1 MNEKGQRSINMAIKK
16 MVARMKELQV
26 EVKSHLQAPED
37 KRAAPGGCQC
47 HDHPAGPTGPLPR
60 MTNPSATKAT
70 QTASGAHKSEATPR
84 TEEKSARGRPR
95 QGHQADATRQE
106 ETKMQY
112 GKAEDTNPTEKWSE
126 VRGRRA
132 KRKQAGRPDAVLVK
146 CTEEASY
153 ADILKL
159 VKAAPTLQ
167 NLKNKV
173 QGIRKTASGEL
184 LLRMQQSS
192 DPATQELQMAIQVAL
207 GDKAAVKAMQE
218 TVAVEVLNIDELTTG
233 DEVCEAKAAAIDGDL
248 PQGAVPYM
256 RKACGATQVATL
268 NLQPALVKKLLEL
281 GKVRIGWVVCRVR
294 QRIAPTRCFKCM
306 AYGHTAAR
314 CRSKRPVSMW
324 WGGA

>member
-126 VRGRRA
+126 VARTPP
-132 KRKQAGRPDAVLVK
+132 QAAV
-146 CTEEASY
+146 
-153 ADILKL
+153 
-159 VKAAPTLQ
+159 APPM
-167 NLKNKV
+167 K
-173 QGIRKTASGEL
+173 
-184 LLRMQQSS
+184 QSS
-192 DPATQELQMAIQVAL
+192 LHSFAS
-207 GDKAAVKAMQE
+207 
-218 TVAVEVLNIDELTTG
+218 
-233 DEVCEAKAAAIDGDL
+233 
-248 PQGAVPYM
+248 
-256 RKACGATQVATL
+256 GATQDG
-268 NLQPALVKKLLEL
+268 
-281 GKVRIGWVVCRVR
+281 GKGTDT
-294 QRIAPTRCFKCM
+294 P
-306 AYGHTAAR
+306 
-314 CRSKRPVSMW
+314 KRPRDPPTPSSSGRKTPPKRSRNRVQDIDEI
-324 WGGA
+324 GAILDDLLYQMNEKGQRSINMAI